1 MHRNLFNFLKIYYLT
16 RAKFKLRVYNA
27 TPKDWFC
34 WNIWKFS

>member
-16 RAKFKLRVYNA
+16 RAKLKLRVH
-27 TPKDWFC
+27 TIPKEWFC